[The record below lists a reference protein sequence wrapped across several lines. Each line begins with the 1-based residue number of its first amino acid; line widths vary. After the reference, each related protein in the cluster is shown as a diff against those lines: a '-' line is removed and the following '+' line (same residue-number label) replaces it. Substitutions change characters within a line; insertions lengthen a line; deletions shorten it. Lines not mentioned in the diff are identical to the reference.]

1 MMVIA
6 STSGLFLAVSG
17 AAGCSRKKQYNFYFA
32 LSSVAA
38 LVLIIVLVSVI
49 FSFLVKS
56 DIDNQL
62 NKVNVVRTLSL
73 AAEDSTVMRVWD
85 SLQTRY
91 QCCGVLG
98 SSGYRDWEPH
108 LNGSYPDS
116 CCVTSYPNCG
126 RDAHRSLESDFSQ
139 TVYTRLQVRG
149 CMTAVKHLLDQFV
162 SPLLLTFSIL
172 GLVLSC
178 LLIMLTCTAGL
189 NGWYLHKVN
198 NTGTRIGSETL
209 PGFSYEGTLEVLN
222 KILSFIRAGTLS
234 CSRRQKKLNHVQ
246 V

>member
-1 MMVIA
+1 MIIA
-6 STSGLFLAVSG
+6 STSGLLLAVCG
-17 AAGCSRKKQYNFYFA
+17 AVGCSRKKQYNFYFA
-32 LSSVAA
+32 LSGLAASV
-38 LVLIIVLVSVI
+38 LLIVLVAVI

-56 DIDNQL
+56 DIENQL
-62 NKVNVVRTLSL
+62 NKVNVVTTLSR
-73 AAEDSTVMRVWD
+73 AAKSPGEMRLWD

-98 SSGYRDWEPH
+98 SSGYKNWEPH

-126 RDAHRSLESDFSQ
+126 RDAHRSLETDFSQ

-149 CMTAVKHLLDQFV
+149 CLTAVKHLLDQFV
-162 SPLLLTFSIL
+162 SPLLLTFSVL

-178 LLIMLTCTAGL
+178 LLMLLTFLAGL
-189 NGWYLHKVN
+189 YGWYLHKVN

-209 PGFSYEGTLEVLN
+209 PGLSY
-222 KILSFIRAGTLS
+222 KR
-234 CSRRQKKLNHVQ
+234 
-246 V
+246 